1 MSHPFD
7 ALSPDRILDAV
18 EAIGLLPSGH
28 VTALNSYENRV
39 YQIGIEDDDPLI
51 AKFYRPGRWS
61 NETILEEHDF
71 SLELS
76 AQEIPVIP
84 PMVREG
90 KSLFHSGEFRFA
102 VFPRKGGR
110 APDPGNLHQLEW
122 IGRLMGRI
130 HAVGRA
136 RRFLHRPRL
145 DPMNYGQQAHDIV
158 VASPL
163 LPDEYR
169 ARYQDLADQL
179 LLQARELFDTVSAD
193 NIRIHGDCHIGNILW
208 SETGPRFVDLDD
220 CVSGPVIQDLWML
233 LNGDIQ
239 TVQLQLHTLV
249 EGYRTFS
256 DFNPAELT
264 LIEPLRGLRLLHHTA
279 WLAHR
284 WDDPAFPRAFPWFGE
299 TRYWETHLQ
308 DLEEQSRV
316 IGAGSRLQI

>member
-1 MSHPFD
+1 VSHPFD

-39 YQIGIEDDDPLI
+39 YQIGIEDADPLI

-61 NETILEEHDF
+61 DETILEEHDF
-71 SLELS
+71 SLELA

-84 PMVREG
+84 PKVVENE
-90 KSLFHSGEFRFA
+90 SLFHFEGFRFA
-102 VFPRKGGR
+102 VFARRGGR
-110 APDPGNLHQLEW
+110 APDPGNLEQLEW

-136 RRFLHRPRL
+136 RSFQHRPKL
-145 DPMNYGQQAHDIV
+145 DPTHFGQKARDIV

-163 LPDEYR
+163 LPEEHK
-169 ARYQDLADQL
+169 ARYSDLADHL
-179 LLQARELFDTVSAD
+179 LLQTRQLFDAASAEF
-193 NIRIHGDCHIGNILW
+193 IRIHGDCHIGNILW

-220 CVSGPVIQDLWML
+220 CVSGPAIQDLWML

-239 TVQLQLHTLV
+239 TVQLQLHTML
-249 EGYRTFS
+249 EGYRTFC

-264 LIEPLRGLRLLHHTA
+264 LIEPLRGLRLLHYTA

-284 WDDPAFPRAFPWFGE
+284 WDDPAFPLAFPWFGE
-299 TRYWETHLQ
+299 TRYWENHLR
-308 DLEEQSRV
+308 DLQEQSQA
-316 IGAGSRLQI
+316 IAESLYLEI